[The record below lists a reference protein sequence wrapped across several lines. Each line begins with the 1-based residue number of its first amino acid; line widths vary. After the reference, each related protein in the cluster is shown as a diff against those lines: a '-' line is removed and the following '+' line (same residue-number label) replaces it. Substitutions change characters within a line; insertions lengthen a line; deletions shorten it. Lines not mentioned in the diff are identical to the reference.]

1 MEPISLTKL
10 DSNNFE
16 MILSARIA
24 ELEDVLRRRDLIEV
38 ERSADQ
44 VDEVQKAAALAL
56 AVSHFD
62 RESHQLR
69 EARRALRRIR
79 EGTFGTC
86 EQCEEDIPLKRLL
99 AVPSTAFC
107 IHCQEALDRDRK
119 DTRRAEPND
128 ADFFWWNKAA

>member
-24 ELEDVLRRRDLIEV
+24 ELEHVLRRRDLIEV

-79 EGTFGTC
+79 EGTFGIC
-86 EQCEEDIPLKRLL
+86 EQCEEDIHLKRLL
-99 AVPSTAFC
+99 AVPSTALC
-107 IHCQEALDRDRK
+107 IHCQEAVDREPK
-119 DTRRAEPND
+119 HTRGAGAND
-128 ADFFWWNKAA
+128 ADCSWRNKAV